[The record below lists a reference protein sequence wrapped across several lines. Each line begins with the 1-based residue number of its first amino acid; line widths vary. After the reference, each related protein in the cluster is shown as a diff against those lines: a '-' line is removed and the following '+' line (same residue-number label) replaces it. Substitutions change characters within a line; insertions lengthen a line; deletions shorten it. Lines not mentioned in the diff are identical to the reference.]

1 MNQKLKNLF
10 YLCTRGDLLGK
21 LSSIVATLHQQ
32 MSPGRQLFSRI
43 HPKNMCLHALLCAW
57 T

>member
-32 MSPGRQLFSRI
+32 MSPGRQLLSRI
-43 HPKNMCLHALLCAW
+43 HPKNMCLHALLCA
-57 T
+57 